1 MTKEL
6 FVCCLRVLYVMY
18 YKYFYYMLLVNEYP
32 AYNTGE
38 VTKYPGNAFIQ
49 KDTAN

>member
-18 YKYFYYMLLVNEYP
+18 CSYSYYMLLVNEYP
-32 AYNTGE
+32 AYAIGE
-38 VTKYPGNAFIQ
+38 VIKYPGNSFIQ
-49 KDTAN
+49 KDTAY